1 MILTESKPHNVNA
14 FYVSITKNGVRRD
27 GKPGGYSK
35 GTIAIT
41 ANVLS
46 AYNINI
52 IFQTTLKG
60 AKNRRFRVENG
71 GFDGA
76 SDLTRT
82 GDLLITSG
90 GFAVF

>member
-52 IFQTTLKG
+52 IFHKFSPPHKSRQLN
-60 AKNRRFRVENG
+60 AKP
-71 GFDGA
+71 
-76 SDLTRT
+76 
-82 GDLLITSG
+82 LLGT
-90 GFAVF
+90 FKPP